1 MTRARWQAR
10 VTTVLTVL
18 AGTALFSS
26 GCVSTIRTEE
36 EVVYSEDPGLPGL
49 PTTDPAA
56 TRAYLATLTF
66 ASSPILSTIRCHGGP
81 LNTIEVY
88 PELRSHHL
96 DPRHAMVQG
105 RIVARIRNVGPGRC
119 QDLYLNPGEV
129 AYWWMGPNRGLS
141 LTTDF
146 WRIPPSPSDAIRH
159 LANTGPT
166 VAHRTAQRALWDA
179 ELSDTL
185 RHGSDDGGD
194 VEPAHFG
201 HNSTWIACL
210 GGCCESTTL
219 VDSFF

>member
-1 MTRARWQAR
+1 MRSGWQAR
-10 VTTVLTVL
+10 VTTVLTIL

-26 GCVSTIRTEE
+26 GCAAAIRPAEE
-36 EVVYSEDPGLPGL
+36 ILYSEDPGLPGL
-49 PTTDPAA
+49 PTTDPVA

-66 ASSPILSTIRCHGGP
+66 ASTPVLSTITCHNGP

-88 PELRSHHL
+88 PEVRSHHL
-96 DPRHAMVQG
+96 DPKHAMVQG
-105 RIVARIRNVGPGRC
+105 RIVAMIRNLGPGRC

-129 AYWWMGPNRGLS
+129 AYWWMGPNRGLA

-146 WRIPPSPSDAIRH
+146 WRIPASSGDAIRH

-166 VAHRTAQRALWDA
+166 VAYRTTQRDRWDA
-179 ELSDTL
+179 ELADTL
-185 RHGSDDGGD
+185 RHKSDDGGD
-194 VEPAHFG
+194 LAPAHFG

-219 VDSFF
+219 TDSFF